1 MGDSTPI
8 VAKPPPD
15 TLTAPLLDIL
25 GRLQYK
31 HAALL
36 FVIFIV
42 LCIDIF
48 DDHVISK
55 FNGAISDGE
64 PTGYGL
70 IIKGTILV
78 IAYLAIDALIKLSV
92 V

>member
-1 MGDSTPI
+1 MGDSNPI
-8 VAKPPPD
+8 SNGPAPD
-15 TLTAPLLDIL
+15 TLTAPILDVL

-48 DDHVISK
+48 DEHVMGK
-55 FNGAISDGE
+55 FNGAMSDGE

-78 IAYLAIDALIKLSV
+78 IAYLAVDALIKLGV
-92 V
+92 A